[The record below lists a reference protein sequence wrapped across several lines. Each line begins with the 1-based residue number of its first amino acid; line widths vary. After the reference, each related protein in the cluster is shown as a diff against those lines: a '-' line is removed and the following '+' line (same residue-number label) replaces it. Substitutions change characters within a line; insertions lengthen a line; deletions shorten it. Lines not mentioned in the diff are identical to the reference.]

1 MRAVRGAEGVVHENV
16 SHGSE
21 LLGELGVVLGLALFK
36 AGVLKQHD
44 LAVLEGGG
52 QRLCALAHDVLGHL
66 DRLAQQLGQTVG
78 HDLQAQLRL
87 HFALGLAHVGAEDD
101 AGIVL
106 HEILDGR
113 QRGDDALVARDL
125 PVLGGDVKVAAAK
138 DALARDVDIFNRLL
152 VVVHRCS
159 SLFDGGG
166 SPLVYRF
173 QSAIFPSVFR
183 CGNCCCRSAS
193 NTPMAAELLR
203 LRLRASAR
211 MGMRT
216 QLS

>member
-1 MRAVRGAEGVVHENV
+1 MRGAEGVVHENV

-21 LLGELGVVLGLALFK
+21 LLGKLGVVLGLALFK

-66 DRLAQQLGQTVG
+66 DRLAQQLGQTIG

-159 SLFDGGG
+159 SLFDGGAARLFTG
-166 SPLVYRF
+166 SSRPFFLRSSGVGIAAAAALQTRRW
-173 QSAIFPSVFR
+173 QR
-183 CGNCCCRSAS
+183 NC
-193 NTPMAAELLR
+193 
-203 LRLRASAR
+203 
-211 MGMRT
+211 
-216 QLS
+216 